1 MKKVLHIVTRLDV
14 GGISSLIYNYY
25 LQMFKS
31 ELQFEIVA
39 VDTGYKHVHHNKFQK
54 LGIPVYY
61 MPDNLGGRI
70 SFLYNLLRTK
80 QYYAV
85 HSHVEL
91 PSAIYLTIAKLV
103 GVKVRIAHAH
113 LAVENIGLKNRM
125 LSTLLNLVVSQRV
138 GASNN
143 AISSLFGKRYIPHAV
158 IIKNAIRVSDYSFD
172 SKTREKLREEFN
184 IEDDLVLGFVGR
196 LTYLKN
202 PFFLLKILEETI
214 KVNDRA
220 MLIVVGDGELKREFL
235 NKAIE
240 KNLDNNMILLGNRE
254 DVNNIL
260 MAMDV
265 LLLPSFKEGLGMVLI
280 EAQAA
285 ALKCIANTSGIP
297 AEAKI
302 SSYLHFE
309 DIENGPKSWANIIV
323 EKCINYSRSSTVE
336 EITNNKYNIVTEVR
350 HFENLYR

>member
-1 MKKVLHIVTRLDV
+1 MKTILHIVTRLDV
-14 GGISSLIYNYY
+14 GGISSLIYNYL
-25 LQMFKS
+25 LQMDKS

-39 VDTGYKHVHHNKFQK
+39 VDTGYKHVHHDKFEN
-54 LGIPVYY
+54 LGIPVHY
-61 MPDNLGGRI
+61 MPDNIGGRI

-80 QYYAV
+80 KYYAV

-91 PSAIYLTIAKLV
+91 PSAIYLTVAKLV

-113 LAVENIGLKNRM
+113 LAVENTGFKNRM
-125 LSTLLNLVVSQRV
+125 LCTLLNLVVSQRV
-138 GASNN
+138 GASPN
-143 AISSLFGKRYIPHAV
+143 AISSLFGKRYIPNAV
-158 IIKNAIRVSDYSFD
+158 ILKNAVKVSDYSFD
-172 SKTREKLREEFN
+172 AIIRAKLRKELN
-184 IEDDLVLGFVGR
+184 IEDALVLGFVGR

-202 PFFLLKILEETI
+202 PFFLLKVLEETLTMTDNA
-214 KVNDRA
+214 V
-220 MLIVVGDGELKREFL
+220 LVVVGDGELKREFL
-235 NKAIE
+235 NKATE
-240 KNLDNNMILLGNRE
+240 NNLDNNLIILGNRE

-285 ALKCIANTSGIP
+285 SLKCIANTSGIP

-309 DIENGPKSWANIIV
+309 DIEKGSKSWANFIL
-323 EKCINYSRSSTVE
+323 KNCINYTRNSTE
-336 EITNNKYNIVTEVR
+336 KEITINRYNILTEIR